1 MRFGVSGDL
10 FPHHVDEFTPAM
22 AQRAVEM
29 GFTGIFT
36 RFDRD
41 DPFATAPAQ
50 CHRVRDI
57 VRDYG
62 LVMVQAIGH
71 RPPLIHPDE
80 SIRREAVR
88 TLRAAVDVAA
98 ELGSLSCHTGP
109 GSLAQTGASHAD
121 WGGAW
126 APHPQNWS
134 EVCRRQLVTSLRE
147 AAPHAEDRGI
157 VIGLEGH
164 VLVVLRS
171 AEVMRDVLDEVGSP
185 AVTCDFDPV
194 NWLRL
199 ETVFESGTAIAQ
211 MMDQLGGE
219 RIFNAHAKDVIVEPR
234 LVTHLDEVP
243 AGRGIL
249 DYDVFLRRMEEIGGE
264 RFVIVEHASLEEI
277 TVTRAFLGRKA
288 AELGI
293 RVG

>member
-10 FPHHVDEFTPAM
+10 FPHRVGEFTPGIAR
-22 AQRAVEM
+22 RASDL

-41 DPFATAPAQ
+41 DPFETTPAE

-57 VRDYG
+57 VRDHG

-80 SIRREAVR
+80 AIRREAVR
-88 TLRAAVDVAA
+88 TLRAAIDVAA

-109 GSLAQTGASHAD
+109 GSMAQIGASRVD

-126 APHPQNWS
+126 TPHPQNWS
-134 EVCRRQLVTSLRE
+134 AVCRRQLVGSLRE
-147 AAPHAEDRGI
+147 VSRHAEDRGI

-164 VLVVLRS
+164 VLVALRS
-171 AEVMRDVLDEVGSP
+171 AEVMRDVLDEVASP
-185 AVTCDFDPV
+185 AVKCDFDPV

-199 ETVFESGTAIAQ
+199 ETVFESGPAISH
-211 MMDQLGGE
+211 MLGVLG
-219 RIFNAHAKDVIVEPR
+219 RDRVFNAHAKDVVLEPR
-234 LVTHLDEVP
+234 LVTHLDEAP
-243 AGRGIL
+243 AGRGLL
-249 DYDVFLRRMEEIGGE
+249 DFDVFLRGMEEIGAE
-264 RFVIVEHASLEEI
+264 RFVIVEHATLDDI
-277 TVTRAFLGRKA
+277 PATRAFLGRKA
-288 AELGI
+288 EELGI
-293 RVG
+293 GVW